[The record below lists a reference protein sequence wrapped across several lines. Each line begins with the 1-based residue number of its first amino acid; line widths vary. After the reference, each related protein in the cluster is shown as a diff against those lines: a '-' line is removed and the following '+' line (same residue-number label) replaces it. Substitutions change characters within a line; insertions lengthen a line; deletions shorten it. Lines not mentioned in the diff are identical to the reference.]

1 MDSLKVRE
9 LKTTLLTYLEKQ
21 DVPLEVQRM
30 VLKEV
35 LESVT
40 EKANMEIIA
49 QIQERDRKEAEE
61 NAENI

>member
-35 LESVT
+35 LENVT

-49 QIQERDRKEAEE
+49 QIQDRDRKEAEE
-61 NAENI
+61 DAENV